1 MIISL
6 LGMFLLGLSFLYGV
20 AMAAALAV
28 LFTMIA
34 ALTLLPALLTI
45 VGRRVDRLRIPGL
58 GSRSTT
64 IDENTQWFRWSRA
77 IQRRPVAGG
86 DSSPAACC

>member
-1 MIISL
+1 M
-6 LGMFLLGLSFLYGV
+6 LLGLSFLYGV
-20 AMAAALAV
+20 AMAAAVAV

-58 GSRSTT
+58 GRTPS
-64 IDENTQWFRWSRA
+64 NP
-77 IQRRPVAGG
+77 RRHPLV
-86 DSSPAACC
+86 SLEP